1 MLGVLVPHSGS
12 ADARADL
19 LPARIWL
26 GWLDSNQRMLGS
38 KPSALP
44 LGDTPTTCVSRT
56 HEASYSLFER
66 RILHRL

>member
-44 LGDTPTTCVSRT
+44 LGDTPKVSRIV
-56 HEASYSLFER
+56 ELVS
-66 RILHRL
+66 ILVFSVL